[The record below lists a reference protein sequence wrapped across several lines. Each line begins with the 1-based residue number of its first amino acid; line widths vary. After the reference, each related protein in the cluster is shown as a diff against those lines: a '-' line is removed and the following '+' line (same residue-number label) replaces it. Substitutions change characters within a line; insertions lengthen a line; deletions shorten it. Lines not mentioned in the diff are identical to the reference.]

1 MQLEMLGAFRPFHY
15 VWGTKMRLT
24 LGMAAV
30 AATFA
35 AASPASAQLFTAQA
49 QAEARGTVLTAQ
61 SLTRDRDLDF
71 GIITVDPLGAGGTV
85 SVSAVD
91 LAIQSI
97 SDPSVTAL
105 GGTVSSARFQGY
117 GAPAQEVTLTLS
129 QPGVLAGPGGATI
142 PAVLNMSEDT
152 SVDPLIADSTGRFT
166 VYVGG
171 DFTIAPTQTAGLYTA
186 NFDLTADFN

>member
-1 MQLEMLGAFRPFHY
+1 
-15 VWGTKMRLT
+15 MRLT
-24 LGMAAV
+24 LGMAAL
-30 AATFA
+30 AATLA

-91 LAIQSI
+91 LAIRSI
-97 SDPSVTAL
+97 SDPSITAL

-117 GAPAQEVTLTLS
+117 GAPSQEVSLSLT
-129 QPGVLAGPGGATI
+129 QPGNLVGPGGALI
-142 PAVLNMSEDT
+142 PATLVMSEDT
-152 SVDPLIADSTGRFT
+152 SVTPLTLGSTGRFT
-166 VYVGG
+166 VFVGG
-171 DFTIAPTQTAGLYTA
+171 DFAIAPTQAAGLYSA
-186 NFDLTADFN
+186 NFELTADFN